1 MKAPQQVQPD
11 GTERES
17 KCCQS
22 HTEVTAFF
30 KIEAQQ
36 KMFTSAVLNLY
47 YLFDWG
53 QC

>member
-1 MKAPQQVQPD
+1 MELS
-11 GTERES
+11 ERANAV
-17 KCCQS
+17 KVTLQS
-22 HTEVTAFF
+22 LLFF

-36 KMFTSAVLNLY
+36 KLFASAVLNLY